1 MSKATNRTFGDR
13 TLDVELA
20 DLRRR
25 IDDLTKK
32 IVAAQLQIQ
41 AGTSQGP
48 VGMQWTFAPG
58 IKTSELMP
66 QPVAGTGNPGAIGEA
81 SDAGHVHEGLHSLQG
96 LLGDVTLAG
105 SGDNIVSA
113 GGQTI
118 TVGRRVS
125 ATVPPAIAASGSA
138 GTSAQSA
145 NADHTHEGLHA
156 LNGLLGDVTL
166 AGAGTVSIS
175 TSGQTITITGSSGTS
190 GVTSLNA
197 LTGAITLAGGGD
209 NTISA
214 SGQTITVG
222 RAVTSTAPPGVAA
235 SSNAGTSGV
244 SANADHTH
252 AGVHSIQSLLAD
264 VLLAGAGGI
273 AISTS
278 GQTITID
285 GSGVAGSGGVPTGAI
300 LPYGGA
306 TAPTGYLMC
315 DGSAVSR
322 TTYSALFAVFG
333 TTYGAGDGST
343 TFNLPNAKLRFLL
356 GSGTNYPLG
365 ATGGQ
370 LGHTHGPGT
379 YAVGGNTGAES
390 VDVGVQPAVPP
401 PTTFAAGAS
410 HTHSFASVVT
420 GTSAA
425 ADPPYLVINF
435 IVKT

>member
-1 MSKATNRTFGDR
+1 
-13 TLDVELA
+13 
-20 DLRRR
+20 
-25 IDDLTKK
+25 
-32 IVAAQLQIQ
+32 
-41 AGTSQGP
+41 
-48 VGMQWTFAPG
+48 
-58 IKTSELMP
+58 MP
-66 QPVAGTGNPGAIGEA
+66 QPVAASGNPGALGEP

-105 SGDNIVSA
+105 
-113 GGQTI
+113 
-118 TVGRRVS
+118 
-125 ATVPPAIAASGSA
+125 
-138 GTSAQSA
+138 
-145 NADHTHEGLHA
+145 
-156 LNGLLGDVTL
+156 
-166 AGAGTVSIS
+166 AGTVSVS
-175 TSGQTITITGSSGTS
+175 TSGQTITITGSGGGGGGGG

-222 RAVTSTAPPGVAA
+222 RAVTTTAPPGVAA

-273 AISTS
+273 TISTS

-285 GSGVAGSGGVPTGAI
+285 GSGVAGSGGIPTGAI

-322 TTYSALFAVFG
+322 TTYSALFAVLG

-343 TFNLPNAKLRFLL
+343 TFNLPNAQLRFLL
-356 GSGTNYPLG
+356 GSGANHPLG

-370 LGHTHGPGT
+370 LGHTHGPGS
-379 YAVGGNTGAES
+379 YGVGGDTGAPS
-390 VDVGVQPAVPP
+390 NTVGAQAF
-401 PTTFAAGAS
+401 TGGAPVYPGS
-410 HTHSFASVVT
+410 EDHTHAWGGPVAGYS
-420 GTSAA
+420 GP

>member
-13 TLDVELA
+13 TLDGELA

-58 IKTSELMP
+58 FKTSQVMP
-66 QPVAGTGNPGAIGEA
+66 QPVASSGHPGGLGEP

-105 SGDNIVSA
+105 GGDNIVSS
-113 GGQTI
+113 GGQTVTI
-118 TVGRRVS
+118 GRIVS
-125 ATVPPAIAASGSA
+125 AIVPPAIAASGSA
-138 GTSAQSA
+138 GTSSQSA
-145 NADHTHEGLHA
+145 NADHTHAGLHA

-166 AGAGTVSIS
+166 AG
-175 TSGQTITITGSSGTS
+175 
-190 GVTSLNA
+190 
-197 LTGAITLAGGGD
+197 GGD
-209 NTISA
+209 NTITA

-222 RAVTSTAPPGVAA
+222 RAVTATAPPGVAA
-235 SSNAGTSGV
+235 SSSAGTSGV

-264 VLLAGAGGI
+264 VTLAGAGGI

-285 GSGVAGSGGVPTGAI
+285 GSGVAGSGGIPTGAI

-322 TTYSALFAVFG
+322 TTYSALFAVLG

-343 TFNLPNAKLRFLL
+343 TFNLPNLQKRFPL
-356 GSGTNYPLG
+356 GRCGDTTIALG

-370 LGHTHGPGT
+370 FQHTHGPGT
-379 YAVGGNTGAES
+379 YGVGGNTGSES

-410 HTHSFASVVT
+410 HTHSFASGVS
-420 GTSAA
+420 GQSAP
-425 ADPPYLVINF
+425 ADAPYLVINF